1 MKHKRFYENAIKLTA
16 ILVILLTTAIKCT
29 AQDFRVQTALGLV
42 TFCQSDQPDEICFSF
57 GVMAGELKVE
67 HLDKCA
73 ESLPGRIAAAAR
85 MADDA
90 GVKYPDFC
98 RENRIT
104 DSPAVQEY
112 YAKCQ
117 ALRRQFLAVMPERV
131 FLDIRRLT
139 QNFR

>member
-1 MKHKRFYENAIKLTA
+1 MKHKLFYEKTLRIVA
-16 ILVILLTTAIKCT
+16 ILVILLAAMKCT

-42 TFCQSDQPDEICFSF
+42 TFCESADPNEICFSF
-57 GVMAGELKVE
+57 GVMSGELKAE
-67 HLDKCA
+67 HLSKYA

-131 FLDIRRLT
+131 FLDIRHLT
-139 QNFR
+139 QNFTQ

>member
-1 MKHKRFYENAIKLTA
+1 MKHTKFIEKSIRITA
-16 ILVILLTTAIKCT
+16 ILVILLAALKCT
-29 AQDFRVQTALGLV
+29 AQDFRVNTALGLV

-131 FLDIRRLT
+131 FLDIRHLT
-139 QNFR
+139 QNFTQ